1 MNSKLQDMLDA
12 AFGHPPAAREP
23 QQPSEA
29 CIQQRRAFDERA
41 RKIEALRQLRLT
53 TPMSI
58 DKSLP

>member
-29 CIQQRRAFDERA
+29 CIQRRRAFDERA
-41 RKIEALRQLRLT
+41 RKIEALRRLRLT
-53 TPMSI
+53 NREA
-58 DKSLP
+58 